1 MSFSRALGSQV
12 RTCPTVPYHSVD
24 CPLLCVAGA
33 WERLGWNVVLD
44 GWECGELGG
53 ASSLQMAKGHASFS
67 DQSVHVQQDTLTAGF
82 SFLGS
87 EDGVGGS
94 GIGDL
99 PLAGQLFLVL

>member
-1 MSFSRALGSQV
+1 VSFARALGSQV